1 MNILS
6 RFLLVAIVIFSGY
19 TPASIASEP
28 QKMVKIEIVH
38 SHKHDAHHD
47 HHHHHHHEEDTH
59 DSDSYDQ
66 SVVSQPESASPS
78 NSSNK
83 HTHEILIS
91 YGQTIFIESKPEFV
105 IEFKIGSSHPAPQD
119 ISAPRYRSLSSIF
132 RPPILA

>member
-1 MNILS
+1 MNILF
-6 RFLLVAIVIFSGY
+6 RFLLIVIVVFSGY

-38 SHKHDAHHD
+38 SHKHDARHD
-47 HHHHHHHEEDTH
+47 HHHHHHEEDTKE
-59 DSDSYDQ
+59 SD
-66 SVVSQPESASPS
+66 SVVSQPESNSPS

-91 YGQTIFIESKPEFV
+91 YGQTIFIESKTEFV

>member
-1 MNILS
+1 MNILF
-6 RFLLVAIVIFSGY
+6 RFLLVGIVAFSGY

-28 QKMVKIEIVH
+28 QKMVIIEIVH
-38 SHKHDAHHD
+38 SHKHDVR
-47 HHHHHHHEEDTH
+47 HHHHHHHEEDTKE
-59 DSDSYDQ
+59 SDSYDQ
-66 SVVSQPESASPS
+66 SVVSQPESNSPS
-78 NSSNK
+78 NSTNK

-105 IEFKIGSSHPAPQD
+105 IEFKLGSSHPAPQD